1 MSGQMTDDKSAASAA
16 NTQSSVSHTQAYLL
30 ISLAVFLWA
39 VGTVIARGIHEEVP
53 LIGLSFWRWLV
64 ASAVMLPFV
73 GRELYYKWELVR
85 QHLWILV
92 SQGII
97 IVGSGALLF
106 VGVMFTT
113 AINAV
118 LINAAQPVLT
128 VMLAWIVLG
137 DRLNKIQLLGIVSA
151 VIGVGIMIIKADFQ
165 VLSDFEFNV
174 GDLLV
179 ILAVMGYATYA
190 IRIRK
195 LPQGLGTFASLTV
208 ILFCGSLFLLPV
220 YVAEAVYIKPL
231 PFSGYVVFLVVL
243 MALGISIASMASWN
257 KGNSIVGPSRAAAF
271 VNLLPVYGAILAIL
285 FLDEELFLYHI
296 FGAVLVCAGIFMVVR
311 HR

>member
-1 MSGQMTDDKSAASAA
+1 M
-16 NTQSSVSHTQAYLL
+16 
-30 ISLAVFLWA
+30 ISLAVLLWA
-39 VGTVIARGIHEEVP
+39 VGTVTARGIHEEVP
-53 LIGLSFWRWLV
+53 LIGLSFWRWLF
-64 ASAVMLPFV
+64 ASLFMLPFV
-73 GRELYYKWELVR
+73 GRELYYNWNLVR
-85 QHLWILV
+85 RNLWILV
-92 SQGII
+92 SQGFI

-137 DRLNKIQLLGIVSA
+137 DRLNAVQLLGIASA
-151 VIGVGIMIIKADFQ
+151 VIGVCVMIIKADIN
-165 VLSDFEFNV
+165 VLSGFEFNV

-195 LPQGLGTFASLTV
+195 LPHGLGTFASLTV
-208 ILFCGSLFLLPV
+208 ILFCGSLFLVPV
-220 YVAEAVYIKPL
+220 YIAEAVYIKPF
-231 PFSGYVVFLVVL
+231 PFTGFTVFLVVF
-243 MALGISIASMASWN
+243 MALGISIASMACWN
-257 KGNSIVGPSRAAAF
+257 KGNSIVGPSRAAVF
-271 VNLLPVYGAILAIL
+271 VNLLPIYGSIMAIL
-285 FLDEELFLYHI
+285 FLGEELFLYHV
-296 FGAVLVCAGIFMVVR
+296 FGAALVCAGIFMVVR